1 MQLVPVL
8 QICINSKK
16 FFFENLKKMIAN
28 IYLQATLL
36 HMHQKTKKGR
46 KMKSLEQYRAEKL
59 NEVGA
64 SALGRET
71 FGTSISTSQANAFEA
86 FMREIIYA
94 LATKPNQVI
103 ALFKRLSTQ
112 DPEFKEILKTSGFEN
127 ITDSQL
133 KQQAKMAAR
142 KFAKTMPSE
151 PAEPTPPSEPNEF

>member
-1 MQLVPVL
+1 
-8 QICINSKK
+8 
-16 FFFENLKKMIAN
+16 
-28 IYLQATLL
+28 
-36 HMHQKTKKGR
+36 
-46 KMKSLEQYRAEKL
+46 
-59 NEVGA
+59 
-64 SALGRET
+64 
-71 FGTSISTSQANAFEA
+71 
-86 FMREIIYA
+86 
-94 LATKPNQVI
+94 VI